1 MKVMSI
7 EYVVIKPGDTV
18 YHKPT
23 GERWVVS
30 FVQDGR
36 LSWIGWPEG
45 YADLSDCVLIE
56 SCSFEESF
64 NIIRYLAEH
73 GKDGDGR
80 TRYAK
85 SLMECETVRP
95 MHYRLVH
102 EL

>member
-1 MKVMSI
+1 MKAINI
-7 EYVVIKPGDTV
+7 EDVVIKPGDTV

-45 YADLSDCVLIE
+45 YADLSDCVLVK

-64 NIIRYLAEH
+64 NMMRHLASRR
-73 GKDGDGR
+73 GGDSR

-85 SLMECETVRP
+85 WLMEREVVGIFQ
-95 MHYRLVH
+95 YRQVY
-102 EL
+102 ES